1 MNPYSSGILKLE
13 PTRVWRV
20 YKGGKLLEEWHSA
33 QNPQD
38 GNFPEEWVASSIKA
52 RNPNRENIP
61 EEGLSRVSM
70 PGGALLKELIEQDPV
85 TFLGKMHFEKYGCN
99 MAVLVKM
106 IDSLSRLII
115 QVHPDKEF
123 AKSVLSSD
131 YGKTEA
137 WYIIGGRKI
146 DGQDP
151 YVLIG
156 FKPGMTK
163 EKWKRLFEEQ
173 DIEGMLKALNKLTV
187 KPGEVYLIEGGV
199 PHAIGAGCFLIEIQE
214 PTDYTMRVER
224 KTQQGIVFP
233 DEHCHQGSGFAKM
246 FDCFHYDCYTEAEII
261 KRWRLTPKLLSR
273 DQSAEQWALIDR
285 EATEL
290 FEMQKVIVTQAF
302 DLTMD
307 GRYCIA
313 IIAEGGG
320 SISSIGS
327 GKDNFDVC
335 KGDLLF
341 IPACVN
347 RVHFEADGNPLEAI
361 LCYPPK

>member
-1 MNPYSSGILKLE
+1 MKSYSSGILKLE
-13 PTRVWRV
+13 PTRVWRA

-33 QNPQD
+33 PNPQD
-38 GNFPEEWVASSIKA
+38 GNFPEEWVASAISA
-52 RNPNRENIP
+52 RNPGRETIP

-70 PGGALLKELIEQDPV
+70 PSGGPLLKDLIEQDPLS
-85 TFLGKMHFEKYGCN
+85 FLGREHFEKYGCN
-99 MAVLVKM
+99 MAVLVKL

-137 WYIIGGRKI
+137 WYIIGGRQI

-163 EKWKRLFEEQ
+163 ETWRTLFEKQ
-173 DIEGMLKALNKLTV
+173 DIEGMLNALNKLSV
-187 KPGEVYLIEGGV
+187 KPGDVYLIEGGV

-214 PTDYTMRVER
+214 PTDYTLRVER

-233 DEHCHQGSGFAKM
+233 DEHCHQGSGFDKM
-246 FDCFHYDCYTEAEII
+246 FDCFHYDCYTEAEVI

-273 DQSAEQWALIDR
+273 DQSAEHWALIDS

-290 FEMQKVIVTQAF
+290 FEMQKVTVRQGFTQ
-302 DLTMD
+302 TMD

-313 IIAEGGG
+313 VIAEGKGN
-320 SISSIGS
+320 IGS
-327 GKDNFDVC
+327 GDNKFDVC
-335 KGDLLF
+335 RGDLLF
-341 IPACVN
+341 IPACLDTIY
-347 RVHFEADGNPLEAI
+347 FEASGKPLEVI
-361 LCYPPK
+361 LCFPPK

>member
-1 MNPYSSGILKLE
+1 MIPYSFGILKLE
-13 PTRVWRV
+13 PTRVWRA
-20 YKGGKLLEEWHSA
+20 YKGGKLLEEWHSV
-33 QNPQD
+33 QDPQD
-38 GNFPEEWVASSIKA
+38 CNFPEEWVASSIKA
-52 RNPNRENIP
+52 RNPGRENMT

-70 PGGALLKELIEQDPV
+70 QGGGPLLKELIEQDPV
-85 TFLGKMHFEKYGCN
+85 SFLGREHFEKYGCN

-123 AKSVLSSD
+123 AKSVMSSD

-137 WYIIGGRKI
+137 WYIIGGRQI
-146 DGQDP
+146 DEQEP

-163 EKWKRLFEEQ
+163 EKWRMLFDKQ
-173 DIEGMLKALNKLTV
+173 DIDGMLNALNKLAV

-224 KTQQGIVFP
+224 KTQQGMVFP
-233 DEHCHQGSGFAKM
+233 DEHCHQGTGFDKM
-246 FDCFHYDCYTEAEII
+246 FDCFHYDCYTESEVV

-290 FEMQKVIVTQAF
+290 FEMQRVTVTQGL
-302 DLTMD
+302 DRKMN

-313 IIAEGGG
+313 IISEGGG
-320 SISSIGS
+320 CIGS
-327 GKDNFDVC
+327 GNDKFDVC
-335 KGDLLF
+335 RGDLVF
-341 IPACVN
+341 IPECVDTIS
-347 RVHFEADGNPLEAI
+347 FEAGGEPLEAI
-361 LCYPPK
+361 LCFPPK